1 MLFDLQSRGRKNFVR
16 VIYLGLAILMG
27 GGLLLFG
34 IGTGTNQSGFFD
46 LLNNNGSSSS
56 AQTSSAEKR
65 AARLVRV
72 NPSNA
77 TAWAA
82 LARARYQSAD
92 FDTNRQVFTAKG
104 KHKLASA
111 STAWH
116 RYLAL
121 DPPRPDSATARIMA
135 TAYSE
140 TGLNQPA
147 SAAGALEIVAA
158 ADPSEANYAT
168 LAQYAYQ
175 AYQTRKGDLAA
186 AKALQLA
193 PKLQRKS
200 LKQALDAIKKKATQ
214 AAVQKAVQQGGVRT
228 TGG

>member
-46 LLNNNGSSSS
+46 LFSNKGSSPS

-92 FDTNRQVFTAKG
+92 FDTNRQAFTAKG
-104 KHKLASA
+104 KQRLTSA

-121 DPPRPDSATARIMA
+121 DPPHPDPATARIMA

-175 AYQTRKGDLAA
+175 ADQMRKGDLAA

-200 LKQALDAIKKKATQ
+200 LKQALDAIKKKATA
-214 AAVQKAVQQGGVRT
+214 AAVQKAVQRSGVRT